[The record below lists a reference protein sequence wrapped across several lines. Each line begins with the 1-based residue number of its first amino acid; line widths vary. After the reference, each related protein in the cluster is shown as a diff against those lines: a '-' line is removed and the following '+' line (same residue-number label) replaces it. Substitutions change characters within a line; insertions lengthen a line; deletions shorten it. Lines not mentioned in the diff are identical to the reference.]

1 MGIQGLQTSDESVGV
16 SEATYLTLLKEAI
29 TASLYP
35 ESSWMVIRKE
45 HRKGI
50 ASFAITSFLKRSIL
64 EILSSQNFV
73 LVKKR
78 PFDPKVRGNGEDW
91 PMFGYSMIGHRR
103 LDNIEYC
110 IRSALSSGVEGDFVE
125 CGVWRGG
132 ASIYARSVLNLLGA
146 QDRTVWLAD
155 SFEGFPV
162 QKQEDKLDPPLAGV
176 SQMIVQLDEVR
187 ENFARFGLL
196 GDNVKFLKGWFSD
209 TLPGAPIKKIA
220 VLRLDGD
227 YYSSTMDSLN
237 GLYDRVAP
245 MGYVIV
251 DDFNCFKTCERAVED
266 FCSSRGIK
274 PNFIQIEGG
283 EGVYWQKLEH

>member
-1 MGIQGLQTSDESVGV
+1 MGIQGLQPSNESVGV
-16 SEATYLTLLKEAI
+16 SEATYLNILKEAI

-103 LDNIEYC
+103 LENIEYC

-155 SFEGFPV
+155 SFEGLPV
-162 QKQEDKLDPPLAGV
+162 QKQEDKLDPPLGAC
-176 SQMIVQLDEVR
+176 LD
-187 ENFARFGLL
+187 NSGLWWRRL
-196 GDNVKFLKGWFSD
+196 LESD
-209 TLPGAPIKKIA
+209 SVCL
-220 VLRLDGD
+220 
-227 YYSSTMDSLN
+227 
-237 GLYDRVAP
+237 
-245 MGYVIV
+245 
-251 DDFNCFKTCERAVED
+251 
-266 FCSSRGIK
+266 
-274 PNFIQIEGG
+274 
-283 EGVYWQKLEH
+283 

>member
-1 MGIQGLQTSDESVGV
+1 MPILSRASHHFELPTNGYSRFADIQRIAGALNR
-16 SEATYLTLLKEAI
+16 ATYFLKEAI

-50 ASFAITSFLKRSIL
+50 ASFGITSFLKHSFL
-64 EILSSQNFV
+64 EILSSQNFL

-78 PFDPKVRGNGEDW
+78 PFDPKIRTNGEDW

-162 QKQEDKLDPPLAGV
+162 QKQEDKLDPA
-176 SQMIVQLDEVR
+176 
-187 ENFARFGLL
+187 A
-196 GDNVKFLKGWFSD
+196 
-209 TLPGAPIKKIA
+209 
-220 VLRLDGD
+220 
-227 YYSSTMDSLN
+227 
-237 GLYDRVAP
+237 
-245 MGYVIV
+245 
-251 DDFNCFKTCERAVED
+251 
-266 FCSSRGIK
+266 SRGF
-274 PNFIQIEGG
+274 PNDCTAG
-283 EGVYWQKLEH
+283 

>member
-1 MGIQGLQTSDESVGV
+1 MGIQGLQTSNGSVGV
-16 SEATYLTLLKEAI
+16 SESSYLTLLKEAI

-50 ASFAITSFLKRSIL
+50 ASFGITSFLKHSFL
-64 EILSSQNFV
+64 ELLSSQNFV

-103 LDNIEYC
+103 LENIEYC
-110 IRSALSSGVEGDFVE
+110 IRSALSSGIEGDFVE

-132 ASIYARSVLNLLGA
+132 ASIYARNVLNLLGA

-176 SQMIVQLDEVR
+176 SKMIGQLDEVK

-209 TLPGAPIKKIA
+209 TLAGASADAEKSGA
-220 VLRLDGD
+220 ELVFETGVDAFGH
-227 YYSSTMDSLN
+227 
-237 GLYDRVAP
+237 GAE
-245 MGYVIV
+245 IV
-251 DDFNCFKTCERAVED
+251 DQVVEVGHVDELQALDFAAPFGLGLVVAAKVAVD
-266 FCSSRGIK
+266 DG
-274 PNFIQIEGG
+274 
-283 EGVYWQKLEH
+283 

>member
-1 MGIQGLQTSDESVGV
+1 
-16 SEATYLTLLKEAI
+16 
-29 TASLYP
+29 
-35 ESSWMVIRKE
+35 
-45 HRKGI
+45 
-50 ASFAITSFLKRSIL
+50 L

-103 LDNIEYC
+103 LENIEYC

-176 SQMIVQLDEVR
+176 SQMIVQLDEVK

-209 TLPGAPIKKIA
+209 TLAGAPIKKIA

-237 GLYDRVAP
+237 GLYDRVSP
-245 MGYVIV
+245 MGYIIV
-251 DDFNCFKTCERAVED
+251 DDFNCFKSCEQAVED
-266 FCSSRGIK
+266 FCSGRGIK